1 MNTTVV
7 GLFDDRDTAQ
17 ESVRD
22 LIDAGFRRENI
33 SVVAADPEGSL
44 YKEHVDDEGTI
55 AGEGAAT
62 GLTSGAVVGGLLGLL
77 IGAGLIFVPV
87 GVLAAG
93 PIVGLIAG
101 GAAGAAAGGILGG
114 LIGLGIPKDEADV
127 YAEGVRRGGTLVTVS
142 TDEENASRAHSILD
156 RDGAVDVEERAQ
168 YYRTE
173 GFSSYD
179 TAAPVYTPDQAA
191 AERERYRTVT
201 GTQVPYEAPPTN
213 SADLAYAESQRLE
226 EANRA
231 RVRSYGPIQS
241 GPYADVPSGSTPTGV
256 PNSTPG
262 IQTGGHAVDGT
273 PDTRGITEKVADT
286 VTGDNVD
293 DKTGKRVD

>member
-33 SVVAADPEGSL
+33 SVVAADPGGTL
-44 YKEHVDDEGTI
+44 YKQHVEEEGTI

-114 LIGLGIPKDEADV
+114 LVGLGIPREEADV

-142 TDEENASRAHSILD
+142 TDEENASRAHAILD

-168 YYRTE
+168 VYRNE
-173 GFSSYD
+173 GFTNFDPKAPAYSSEE
-179 TAAPVYTPDQAA
+179 TI
-191 AERERYRTVT
+191 AERERYNKVT
-201 GTQVPYEAPPTN
+201 GTQVPYEAPTN
-213 SADLAYAESQRLE
+213 SADLAYE
-226 EANRA
+226 EARQEEARRA
-231 RVRSYGPIQS
+231 RARTYGPS
-241 GPYADVPSGSTPTGV
+241 TPAAYADLPAGATPTGV

-273 PDTRGITEKVADT
+273 PDTRGVTEKVADT
-286 VTGDNVD
+286 LTGDNVD